1 MKYNNNKYSYETKKR
16 YEKQAKLA
24 KLVQTNFLNQ
34 FLIKIYKTMWMLFR
48 KQHAHREV
56 LNSPKCIIS
65 VKQIPQAYYSSHM

>member
-34 FLIKIYKTMWMLFR
+34 FLIKIYKTM
-48 KQHAHREV
+48 
-56 LNSPKCIIS
+56 
-65 VKQIPQAYYSSHM
+65 